1 MEHCNSCNKNAAKN
15 CCGNNIYVSGSET
28 RNAIDVTNN
37 KARYYAEIAEAYKN
51 EAKEFRD
58 SAQYYAEQNSDV
70 TMSYI
75 DELEVRL
82 QDSINS
88 KQDSGNYALE
98 SDIPEKLSDLEIDA
112 DFLSSITATNSSVGI
127 VCPDG
132 DTLEI
137 SADRKLVCT
146 DKVLKTSQVTNC
158 LLEVPQRVK
167 FTLENG
173 TLTVLAGSV
182 IIVPY
187 GVEDLTAQYPVGSTF
202 INANFKVYETQYLDG
217 KFFVFVE
224 VQEDIVNTATNAT
237 TAGQIRFAHIDLTNN
252 TVNGNMNGSSGTNDV
267 SGVYKFHYQDTKNIM
282 QRTDSSGVIF
292 QEIVMSLPFARIV
305 SISDG
310 GSGFYAWG
318 YVLQTF
324 EGIGY
329 IGSALWVD
337 KGVKHLIPDGLNED
351 GSLKNIEYTQPNF
364 QIRHFNMNGGNKSIR
379 LYKREVGDVQISYS
393 GLTTDFYDVGTNR
406 NVLFATKEQLPN
418 QCGYVGTFI
427 VQDNA
432 ITNFNIN
439 SPLNINS
446 MCDGVW
452 VQKLLTL
459 ASAGTTAPTTEPLLY
474 DLSDYLPQDSCS
486 YEVIVSGRAATGSTS
501 GNYVLLTV
509 NSSIIY
515 SGIYICQAHTRAA
528 ATVSARGSAIVPIGS
543 DKILTLENAT
553 GNVGTFGLYLGGYRR
568 LGGNF

>member
-217 KFFVFVE
+217 KFYVYAE
-224 VQEDIVNTATNAT
+224 VQENIVSAATSAG
-237 TAGQIRFAHIDLTNN
+237 TAGQIRFAHINL
-252 TVNGNMNGSSGTNDV
+252 TVNNVYGNIKTSSGTSDV
-267 SGVYKFHYQDTKNIM
+267 SGTQMLHYQDTKNII
-282 QRTDSSGVIF
+282 QKTDVNGNIYNDTTL
-292 QEIVMSLPFARIV
+292 SLPFATIA

-310 GSGFYAWG
+310 GSSFYTWG

-329 IGSALWVD
+329 IGTALWVD
-337 KGVKHLIPDGLNED
+337 KGVKTLTPNGLNAD
-351 GSLKNIEYTQPNF
+351 GTLNNIEHIQPNF
-364 QIRHFNMNGGNKSIR
+364 RIHNHSSMTNGNKVSRYVPSLERTSWDTATNTYYDASTNYNRLTSDNSI
-379 LYKREVGDVQISYS
+379 
-393 GLTTDFYDVGTNR
+393 
-406 NVLFATKEQLPN
+406 ATPTAFI
-418 QCGYVGTFI
+418 GTFN
-427 VQDNA
+427 VNNNV
-432 ITNFNIN
+432 ITNFHIN
-439 SPLNINS
+439 PPLNINS
-446 MCDGVW
+446 MCDGQW
-452 VQKLLTL
+452 VGANLTL
-459 ASAGTTAPTTEPLLY
+459 AASGTTAPTTEPLLY
-474 DLSDYLPQDSCS
+474 DLSDYLPKDSCS
-486 YEVIVSGRAATGSTS
+486 YEVIVNGRATTGSTS

-509 NSSIIY
+509 ASSLIPT
-515 SGIYICQAHTRAA
+515 GIYLCQAATRAA
-528 ATVSARGSAIVPIGS
+528 ATISARGSAIVPIGA
-543 DKILTLENAT
+543 DKILTVENAT